1 MESRSSKNHVAWA
14 LDLFSTSMVQFFD
27 KERFASFLDT
37 EAIAL
42 RGSGYVER
50 LFWVQ
55 CPAQRVAHKC
65 QHGSKTIVG
74 LLNCSLDK
82 GRFF

>member
-1 MESRSSKNHVAWA
+1 
-14 LDLFSTSMVQFFD
+14 MVQFFD
-27 KERFASFLDT
+27 KERFAPSLDT

-65 QHGSKTIVG
+65 QHSSKTIVG